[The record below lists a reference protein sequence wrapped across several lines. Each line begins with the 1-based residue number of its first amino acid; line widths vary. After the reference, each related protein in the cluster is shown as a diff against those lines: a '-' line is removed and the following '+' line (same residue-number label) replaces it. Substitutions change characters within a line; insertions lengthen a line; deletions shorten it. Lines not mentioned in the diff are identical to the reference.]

1 MEYAQSLADYALSC
15 AKLVGIMTNYNSDG
29 TSYLHLTVDTE
40 SPSWLGDAQPENGRT
55 HPRAAAAGQE
65 AEASLAI
72 QPCYGVDR
80 PNKAI
85 PLLSAREGKS

>member
-1 MEYAQSLADYALSC
+1 MEYAHSLADYALSC
-15 AKLVGIMTNYNSDG
+15 AKLVGIMSNYNSDG
-29 TSYLHLTVDTE
+29 LSYLHLNVGTE
-40 SPSWLGDAQPENGRT
+40 SASWLGEAQPENGRT
-55 HPRAAAAGQE
+55 HPRAAASGQE

-72 QPCYGVDR
+72 QPCYGVDQ